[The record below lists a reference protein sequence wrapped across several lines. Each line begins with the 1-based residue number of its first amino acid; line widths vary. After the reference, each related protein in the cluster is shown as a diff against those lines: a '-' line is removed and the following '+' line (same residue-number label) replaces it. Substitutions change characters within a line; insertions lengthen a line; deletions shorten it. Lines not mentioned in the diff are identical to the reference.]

1 VQVRCRAKTPTASI
15 VVEGRHSFVGVL
27 AKPARQARNTQQR
40 LLKEFGR
47 PTRAEKVTQGCGLFY

>member
-27 AKPARQARNTQQR
+27 PKQQGRHTTRKR

-47 PTRAEKVTQGCGLFY
+47 PTRVENTNLGVKS